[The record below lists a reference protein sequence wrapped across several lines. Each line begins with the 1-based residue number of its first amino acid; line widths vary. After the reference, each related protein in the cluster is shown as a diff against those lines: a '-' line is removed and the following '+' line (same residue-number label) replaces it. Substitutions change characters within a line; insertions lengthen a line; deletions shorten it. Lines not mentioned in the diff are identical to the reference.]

1 MPDWLSNM
9 SPHWAWLT
17 IGVLLCAAEIVAP
30 GFFLVWLG
38 VAAIA
43 TGVLAFLL
51 PVGVPMQLG
60 IFAVLAFIAL
70 YGARRWL
77 KANPIESTDPLLNQ
91 RGGRLVG
98 EVLTLVTA
106 IENGRGRAKVGDG
119 EWPVRGPDTAAGTR
133 VRVISADGGVLVV
146 EAV

>member
-17 IGVLLCAAEIVAP
+17 IGVLLCAAEIVAQ

-43 TGVLAFLL
+43 TGVLTFLL

>member
-1 MPDWLSNM
+1 MPDWLNNM

-70 YGARRWL
+70 YSARRWL
-77 KANPIESTDPLLNQ
+77 KNNPIVSTDPLLNQ

-119 EWPVRGPDTAAGTR
+119 EWPVRGPDAAEGTR

-146 EAV
+146 EAA